1 MKPLRLAHFCSLL
14 LAFGQALAGPG
25 DTSAI
30 LAKAK
35 EVSGGKAWD
44 GITSVYTKAKVSVGG
59 MVGLT
64 ESWED
69 VRSGRAYSTVALGPL
84 TEADGFDGKTLW
96 VQDSSKQ
103 VRVDDSEDARLGAA
117 NDAFRRMMA
126 YWYPAR
132 GDARIEDSGEKLEGS
147 RRFATLRVTPK
158 GGRPFDVWID
168 ASTFLFDRIIEKS
181 AIETRTTY
189 FSDYRT
195 VGEVKVP
202 FASRSTNG
210 QTRYDQVAS
219 VEKIEF
225 NVPLKD
231 EMFRPPAAP
240 APDFVMAGGRTST
253 TLPFELINNHIFVEA
268 RLDGRGPFR
277 LLCDTGGSN
286 VVTPELAKE
295 LGLKSEG
302 TFEGT
307 GVGEKSEDVGLTR
320 VKSLQV
326 GDVSLHDQVF
336 AVFDLRTMSEVE
348 GVPLRGLIGY
358 EVFKRFVATIDYE
371 HRTLTLTLPSAFV
384 PPAKGTVVPFK
395 FSGTIPE
402 VQGEIDGIPGKFHID
417 TGSRTTLTILAPF
430 AKAHDLKTRYGAKVE
445 AVTGWGVGGPARG
458 IVVRAGMLKLGGV
471 AVDGPLVELSLQT
484 KGGFIDPYVAG
495 NVGAG
500 VLKRFNIIF
509 DYGRQQLI
517 FERNANYGNPDGYD
531 RAGMWVNLSAGAFQ
545 VMDVTAGG
553 PAAEAG
559 IKVGDKVLAVDGQTP
574 AELSLPAL
582 RTKLK
587 SDPPGTKVR
596 LRVESGGQGRDV
608 VLTLRDLI

>member
-1 MKPLRLAHFCSLL
+1 MKPPSLAFFCSLL
-14 LAFGQALAGPG
+14 LAFGQVLAGPG
-25 DTSAI
+25 DASAI

-44 GITSVYTKAKVSVGG
+44 GIASVYTKAKVSVGG

-103 VRVDDSEDARLGAA
+103 VRVDDSEDARLGAV
-117 NDAFRRMMA
+117 NDAYRRMMA

-132 GDARIEDSGEKLEGS
+132 GDARIEDSGEKVEGG
-147 RRFATLRVTPK
+147 RRFETLRITPK

-168 ASTFLFDRIIEKS
+168 AATFLFDRIIEKS

-219 VEKIEF
+219 VEKIAF
-225 NVPLKD
+225 NVLLKD

-240 APDFVMAGGRTST
+240 APDFDMAGGRTST

-307 GVGEKSEDVGLTR
+307 GVGEKSEDVGLTK

-326 GDVSLHDQVF
+326 GDVSLRDQVF
-336 AVFDLRTMSEVE
+336 AVFDLKTMSEVE

-358 EVFKRFVATIDYE
+358 EVFKRFVAAIDYE

-384 PPAKGTVVPFK
+384 PPAKGTAVPFK

-430 AKAHDLKTRYGAKVE
+430 AKAHDLKARYGAKVE

-458 IVVRAGMLKLGGV
+458 LVVRAGMLKLGGV

-484 KGGFIDPYVAG
+484 KGGFVDPYVAG

-500 VLKRFNIIF
+500 VLKRFNIVF

-531 RAGMWVNLSAGAFQ
+531 RAGMWLNLSQGAFR

-559 IKVGDKVLAVDGQTP
+559 IKVGDKVLAVDGRTP

-587 SDPPGTKVR
+587 SDPPGTIVR

>member
-1 MKPLRLAHFCSLL
+1 MKPLRSALLCSAILV
-14 LAFGQALAGPG
+14 FGHALAGPG
-25 DTSAI
+25 DASAI

-44 GITSVYTKAKVSVGG
+44 GISSVYTKSKVSVGG
-59 MVGLT
+59 LAGLA

-69 VRSGRAYSTVALGPL
+69 VKTGRTYSTVALGPL
-84 TEADGFDGKTLW
+84 SEAGGFDGKTLW
-96 VQDSSKQ
+96 VQDTSKQ
-103 VRVDDSEDARLGAA
+103 VRVEDSEDARLGAA
-117 NDAFRRMMA
+117 NEAFRRMMA

-132 GDARIEDSGEKLEGS
+132 GEARIEDAGEKMEGN
-147 RRFATLRVTPK
+147 RRFATLRITPK
-158 GGRPFDVWID
+158 GGRPFDVWVD
-168 ASTFLFDRIIEKS
+168 AATFLFDRIIEKS
-181 AIETRTTY
+181 ATETRTTF

-195 VGEVKVP
+195 IGEVRVP

-210 QTRYDQVAS
+210 QTRYDQVVT
-219 VEKIEF
+219 VETVEF

-231 EMFRPPAAP
+231 EMFRLPAPP
-240 APDFVMAGGRTST
+240 APDFSMAAGRTST
-253 TLPFELINNHIFVEA
+253 TLPFELINNHIFIEA
-268 RLDGRGPFR
+268 RLNGRGPFR

-302 TFEGT
+302 ALEGT
-307 GVGEKSEDVGLTR
+307 GVGEKSEDVGLTK

-326 GDVSLHDQVF
+326 GDVTLSDQAF
-336 AVFDLRTMSEVE
+336 AVFDLKTMNEVE
-348 GVPLRGLIGY
+348 GFPLRGLIGY

-371 HRTLTLTLPSAFV
+371 HQTLTLTLPSAFV
-384 PPAKGTVVPFK
+384 SPKKGTVVPFK

-417 TGSRTTLTILAPF
+417 TGSRTSLTILAPF

-458 IVVRAGMLKLGGV
+458 LVVRAGVLKLGGV
-471 AVDGPLVELSLQT
+471 TVDGPLADLSLQT

-500 VLKRFNIIF
+500 ILKRFNIVF

-531 RAGMWVNLSAGAFQ
+531 RAGMWLNLSADAFQ

-553 PAAEAG
+553 AAAEAG
-559 IKVGDKVLAVDGQTP
+559 IKVGDKVLAVDGQT
-574 AELSLPAL
+574 AAQLSLPAL
-582 RTKLK
+582 RAKLR

-596 LRVESGGQGRDV
+596 LSVESGGQRRDI